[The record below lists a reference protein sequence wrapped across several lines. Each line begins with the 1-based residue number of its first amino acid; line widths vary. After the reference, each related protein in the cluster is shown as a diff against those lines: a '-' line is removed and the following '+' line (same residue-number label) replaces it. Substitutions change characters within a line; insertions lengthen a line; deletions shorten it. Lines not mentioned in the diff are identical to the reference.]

1 MSIDELR
8 LMVAA
13 DMRPAGR
20 WLTDEQRA
28 QVGLMPLTDDERA
41 LVEWAREE
49 PVEAQ
54 RVATGV
60 ERRPRRG
67 KEI

>member
-1 MSIDELR
+1 MLN
-8 LMVAA
+8 
-13 DMRPAGR
+13 
-20 WLTDEQRA
+20 EQNLIA
-28 QVGLMPLTDDERA
+28 YLENTLPPDERA